1 MKRQSYQP
9 MKKLAARRA
18 RRGQERWNNTA
29 GGAMTFVER
38 IIEQIRELFSAP
50 DLPHF
55 IDDDIMPPWERDR
68 SLDRHAD

>member
-1 MKRQSYQP
+1 
-9 MKKLAARRA
+9 
-18 RRGQERWNNTA
+18 
-29 GGAMTFVER
+29 MTFVER